1 MTNGP
6 EKRSSRWPSR
16 TIYAIASLPLAALPP
31 IGLLAIQSLRAH
43 TVPGLS
49 WIAHQ
54 LSTQWQVYGYIF
66 LSTLVMLTVLGWL
79 VGRKE
84 DRLEQMSE
92 TDPLTGLANRRRL
105 QEQIV
110 EELNRADRYETP
122 LALVLVDLDH
132 LKDVNDRFGHD
143 AGDQALMVVAEALR
157 QTCRTTDLAA
167 RHGGDEFAVLAV
179 NTTAT
184 EALALSERILLN
196 VRRLSAAQV
205 PLTVSIGVS
214 DLERAVIPGFEG
226 LHASADKAL
235 YRAKN
240 EGRDVAV
247 IAPEKIR
254 TGGHLRLVPPTTVEP
269 SANAQAGRQITRG

>member
-1 MTNGP
+1 M
-6 EKRSSRWPSR
+6 
-16 TIYAIASLPLAALPP
+16 
-31 IGLLAIQSLRAH
+31 
-43 TVPGLS
+43 
-49 WIAHQ
+49 AHQ
-54 LSTQWQVYGYIF
+54 LSTQFQIYGYIF

-105 QEQIV
+105 QEQLV
-110 EELNRADRYETP
+110 EEMNRADRYETP

-179 NTTAT
+179 NTTAN
-184 EALALSERILLN
+184 EALALAERILLN
-196 VRRLSAAQV
+196 VRRLSAGGAGQV

-240 EGRDVAV
+240 EGRNVA
-247 IAPEKIR
+247 ISAPEKIR
-254 TGGHLRLVPPTTVEP
+254 TGAHLRLVPPQPVEP
-269 SANAQAGRQITRG
+269 PAAVESARQITRG